1 MFFFNLFLSILIIS
15 TFYLFL
21 ITYGFLSVK
30 LLKRI
35 NIISEEEDNIFIYPL
50 LGFSILSI
58 IASYLYFLFNLKL
71 NLILFIFLIIFI
83 ISFFFLNKKKLFRS
97 FLRLL
102 LLIAPIILLGL
113 LFILEKGEQ
122 FYIFRGNY
130 WDNMNYISQ
139 ALLIRDFSFDQ
150 ILSIKSTQNFFDNSY
165 YQNGT
170 GAIDVRPLTTFFL
183 ASIFKIQLLSFF
195 YLNNLFKIFLLS
207 LIFLSFYYL
216 LIVINFKY
224 KFFLS
229 IVFVCSSW
237 ILYIYEIEALSHLNA
252 IPFFLV
258 TCALLLKS
266 ENNKI
271 FINNFDATLFLL
283 FSISFF
289 LLYIELFSLFI
300 LVLIIYFFLRFKLLS
315 LFKNNLLY
323 LLILPFLF
331 LLITLPSYFITYKA
345 LFVAI
350 KLGTSSNDFWG
361 YYSQFFF
368 GRDNSFVNNDNIYL
382 IKDIYK
388 KSQDSLLI
396 FKSLIRI
403 FLENNFYFLPL
414 NFIPSFFGLYY
425 LTVSKFSNYYDV
437 VLLFLILIL
446 NLYLIYITICNI
458 KYILHNSS
466 NLIILFKSIFIIF
479 ILFSIFLLLRSS
491 YWSLTKLYTYF
502 GPFFF
507 LFFSIKVFGIKNS
520 KFIQFNLIYLLLLII
535 FPFYKFSTNNYG
547 IGYYD
552 TFPSIIN
559 PKYKKEIIWSSL
571 QNPLLDKCSKVIV
584 DMKDPII
591 NGYLSIKIIYFG
603 YNYAGP
609 FSYEYINIPE
619 ASSKSIA
626 CRVILQESKFKFIK
640 NE

>member
-1 MFFFNLFLSILIIS
+1 M
-15 TFYLFL
+15 
-21 ITYGFLSVK
+21 
-30 LLKRI
+30 
-35 NIISEEEDNIFIYPL
+35 IF
-50 LGFSILSI
+50 GV
-58 IASYLYFLFNLKL
+58 
-71 NLILFIFLIIFI
+71 
-83 ISFFFLNKKKLFRS
+83 
-97 FLRLL
+97 
-102 LLIAPIILLGL
+102 IIL
-113 LFILEKGEQ
+113 
-122 FYIFRGNY
+122 N
-130 WDNMNYISQ
+130 
-139 ALLIRDFSFDQ
+139 
-150 ILSIKSTQNFFDNSY
+150 
-165 YQNGT
+165 
-170 GAIDVRPLTTFFL
+170 
-183 ASIFKIQLLSFF
+183 
-195 YLNNLFKIFLLS
+195 
-207 LIFLSFYYL
+207 
-216 LIVINFKY
+216 
-224 KFFLS
+224 
-229 IVFVCSSW
+229 
-237 ILYIYEIEALSHLNA
+237 
-252 IPFFLV
+252 
-258 TCALLLKS
+258 
-266 ENNKI
+266 
-271 FINNFDATLFLL
+271 
-283 FSISFF
+283 
-289 LLYIELFSLFI
+289 
-300 LVLIIYFFLRFKLLS
+300 
-315 LFKNNLLY
+315 
-323 LLILPFLF
+323 
-331 LLITLPSYFITYKA
+331 
-345 LFVAI
+345 
-350 KLGTSSNDFWG
+350 
-361 YYSQFFF
+361 FFF
-368 GRDNSFVNNDNIYL
+368 GRDNSFVKNDNIYL

-425 LTVSKFSNYYDV
+425 LTVSKFSNYYDI

-520 KFIQFNLIYLLLLII
+520 KFIQFNLIYLLLLVI

-609 FSYEYINIPE
+609 FSYEYINIPD